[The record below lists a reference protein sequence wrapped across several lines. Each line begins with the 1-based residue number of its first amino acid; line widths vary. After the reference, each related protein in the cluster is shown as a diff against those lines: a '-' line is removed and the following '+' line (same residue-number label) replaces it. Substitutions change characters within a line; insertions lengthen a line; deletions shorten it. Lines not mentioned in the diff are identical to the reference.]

1 MSRFVRRL
9 TIAGFL
15 LSTPAIAVARAQSD
29 PGVTVFIVRH
39 AEKISSDLDPSLS
52 RAGEARAKELA
63 RMLQDV
69 GITNIYVSQFKRT
82 QETAVPLAKEIHRN
96 PVIADAG
103 KTDDLVAGLKA
114 LPPGS
119 RALVVTHSNLIPAMI
134 EKLSGQKVGE
144 LTDADYDRLYV
155 VTVAPNGGSVLYLHF
170 GAPSPTGAA
179 GPMR

>member
-1 MSRFVRRL
+1 MARFVRRL
-9 TIAGFL
+9 AIAAS
-15 LSTPAIAVARAQSD
+15 LSWVSSAAVARAQSD

-39 AEKISSDLDPSLS
+39 AEKASAELDASLS
-52 RAGEARAKELA
+52 RAGEARSKELA
-63 RMLQDV
+63 RMLSDV

-114 LPPGS
+114 LPAGS
-119 RALVVTHSNLIPAMI
+119 RALVVTHSNLIQPMI
-134 EKLSGQKVGE
+134 EKLSGQKVTE
-144 LTDADYDRLYV
+144 LTDTDYDHLYV
-155 VTVAPNGGSVLYLHF
+155 VTLSPNGGSVLYLHY
-170 GAPSPTGAA
+170 GAPSPTGPG